1 MRNLKALGEKI
12 DLFTND
18 RDHSAELRGVI
29 SRRTGWGR
37 VRLAVFGHARSPG
50 FRRVGWSSRRANLDF
65 APKAP
70 NPATCSLRAD
80 FLASVRKPNA
90 RHQLINNVEVGRYAG
105 DPRKRRRSRRAPGR
119 FFKGLEGQYRAKRP
133 KLSAKPLSLPVSRSA
148 HYRQANTRTWRTRS
162 IRNQQGAGGYD

>member
-1 MRNLKALGEKI
+1 MQGRLDLLQDLATVRDLAEATGLHRN
-12 DLFTND
+12 T
-18 RDHSAELRGVI
+18 
-29 SRRTGWGR
+29 
-37 VRLAVFGHARSPG
+37 
-50 FRRVGWSSRRANLDF
+50 
-65 APKAP
+65 
-70 NPATCSLRAD
+70 
-80 FLASVRKPNA
+80 
-90 RHQLINNVEVGRYAG
+90 INNVEVGRYAG